1 MKKKLN
7 YFLAFITLFLSV
19 SAAFASGGNTSVDI
33 LKSDISPLA
42 MGMGGAYAAAG
53 EGALSAYYNPAAV
66 GNLQNPDVS
75 FSYSGGFDKASVNFL
90 AFATPLPYKG
100 FAQLDKGVAA
110 FSFHQSS
117 LGDFTYRYIASD
129 GSIFSKKFDAEK
141 NMIFSLSYAEK
152 AAEGET
158 VIDKHKIF
166 LEHYMGVTVKYV
178 KSVLLEEYSAGTPA
192 FDAGYKIVEPEKGL
206 MFGLSVSN
214 LGGKIKYV
222 KESYPLPTVL
232 RAAFAV
238 RTNPTMDHNVLFT
251 AEYDRFTQD
260 NLASAKIGVE
270 YHLQKIL
277 NFRAGYRMI
286 EENKGFTLG
295 LGFFLDNVSADFS
308 TSMLDV
314 YSYSAFSLSYRFS
327 SVEIKEKK
335 KVKKIK
341 VTDSEPVQE
350 KKKEIKP
357 VKNNQDKPK
366 QSDDFFLLY

>member
-1 MKKKLN
+1 MKIRN
-7 YFLAFITLFLSV
+7 ELFLFFMLG
-19 SAAFASGGNTSVDI
+19 SAAGLFASGGNTSVDI
-33 LKSDISPLA
+33 LKGDISPSA

-53 EGALSAYYNPAAV
+53 EGALSSYYNPASI
-66 GNLQNPDVS
+66 GSLSNPDIA
-75 FSYSGGFDKASVNFL
+75 FSYSGGFDKTSINFL
-90 AFATPLPYKG
+90 SFATPLPYKG
-100 FAQLDKGVAA
+100 FSDLSRGVAA

-117 LGDFTYRYIASD
+117 LGDFTYRQIASD

-141 NMIFSLSYAEK
+141 NMVFSLSYAEK

-158 VIDKHKIF
+158 AVDKHKLF
-166 LEHYMGVTVKYV
+166 FQHYLGISVKYV
-178 KSVLLEEYSAGTPA
+178 KSVLLEEYSAGSPA
-192 FDAGYKIVEPEKGL
+192 FDAGYKIIEPDRGL
-206 MFGLSVSN
+206 MLGLSVSN

-222 KESYPLPTVL
+222 EESYPLPTVL

-238 RTNPTMDHNVLFT
+238 RTNPIMDHNMLFT

-260 NLASAKIGVE
+260 AAASAKVGVE

-277 NFRAGYRMI
+277 NFRAGYRAV

-295 LGFFLDNVSADFS
+295 LGFFLDNISVDFS

-335 KVKKIK
+335 KVKNIKMPEKEESQPRRKITK
-341 VTDSEPVQE
+341 PSRTSQPEQ
-350 KKKEIKP
+350 KK
-357 VKNNQDKPK
+357 N
-366 QSDDFFLLY
+366 DDFLLLY